1 MKDNTNNATILLS
14 GGTNGVSGGD
24 ISITGE
30 LTTDII
36 NEKTTES
43 GVNKENVVIKNN
55 NITAHIIDAVNYSVG
70 GTNFISGSRQGNFRD
85 LEVKDNTNNA
95 TILLSGGTNG
105 VSGGDISIT
114 GKLSTDTIK
123 EKTTN
128 SGVTI
133 QNDTT
138 IGSNLNVLGNLN
150 ITGNMNQINSTQI
163 TVNDKNIIL
172 ASNNNADN
180 HIEDGGLILQGATQK
195 SIVWKSANGWKS
207 SEKITAPHL
216 DTVANQLLI
225 GNTQVGLN
233 LNFSGNNLNINGNAP
248 KAGQILTSTGSEVK
262 WADTDYSLVSNQV
275 IKKLTETVTNPP
287 TIFNSASILDLS
299 SSKNFHDTYTP

>member
-43 GVNKENVVIKNN
+43 GVKIENVVIKNN

-85 LEVKDNTNNA
+85 LEVKDNTNNS

-180 HIEDGGLILQGATQK
+180 HIEDGGLILQGQTQK
-195 SIVWKSANGWKS
+195 TLLWKSAEGWS
-207 SEKITAPHL
+207 SR
-216 DTVANQLLI
+216 
-225 GNTQVGLN
+225 
-233 LNFSGNNLNINGNAP
+233 
-248 KAGQILTSTGSEVK
+248 
-262 WADTDYSLVSNQV
+262 
-275 IKKLTETVTNPP
+275 KK
-287 TIFNSASILDLS
+287 
-299 SSKNFHDTYTP
+299 